1 MKLNKVDLL
10 EFFYKRARFRAD
22 FRKRKSPRR
31 QNRNES
37 RSSSSSS
44 FGPNFP
50 NSEKSRKIGD
60 ERHLARLN
68 SDDLKNKL
76 ILFVCLSIC
85 LSAFSLFVCF
95 IFLFLLFFIS
105 FCFSFSLPLFFLISF
120 YCKTL
125 KFYLIQTPFP
135 HLNFHYYWNFFHLE
149 KK

>member
-105 FCFSFSLPLFFLISF
+105 FCFSFHYFSL
-120 YCKTL
+120 
-125 KFYLIQTPFP
+125 FP
-135 HLNFHYYWNFFHLE
+135 SIVKHLNFTWFRLRSLIWISIIIGIFST
-149 KK
+149 